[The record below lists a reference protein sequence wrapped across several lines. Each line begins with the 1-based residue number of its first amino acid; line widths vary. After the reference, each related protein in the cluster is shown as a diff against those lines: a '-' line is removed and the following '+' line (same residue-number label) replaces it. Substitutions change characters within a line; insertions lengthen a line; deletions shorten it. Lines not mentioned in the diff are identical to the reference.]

1 MHTTFEV
8 GEPINEII
16 KVLWQKASYKHI
28 DISCMFEEGLEGNKH
43 IRTDQRR
50 LMQVMLNLVSNA
62 VKFTPQNG
70 KIDISV
76 QILGT
81 DESLEISVRDNGTGI
96 KAED

>member
-1 MHTTFEV
+1 
-8 GEPINEII
+8 
-16 KVLWQKASYKHI
+16 
-28 DISCMFEEGLEGNKH
+28 MFEDGLEGNKH

-70 KIDISV
+70 QIDISA

-81 DESLEISVRDNGTGI
+81 DEALEISVRDNGTGI
-96 KAED
+96 RAED

>member
-1 MHTTFEV
+1 
-8 GEPINEII
+8 
-16 KVLWQKASYKHI
+16 
-28 DISCMFEEGLEGNKH
+28 
-43 IRTDQRR
+43 
-50 LMQVMLNLVSNA
+50 MQVMLNLVSNA

-76 QILGT
+76 QMLGT

>member
-16 KVLWQKASYKHI
+16 KVLRQKASYKHI
-28 DISCMFEEGLEGNKH
+28 EISCMFLEGLEGNKR

-62 VKFTPQNG
+62 VKFTPHHG
-70 KIDISV
+70 EIDISAR
-76 QILGT
+76 ILGA

-96 KAED
+96 RPED